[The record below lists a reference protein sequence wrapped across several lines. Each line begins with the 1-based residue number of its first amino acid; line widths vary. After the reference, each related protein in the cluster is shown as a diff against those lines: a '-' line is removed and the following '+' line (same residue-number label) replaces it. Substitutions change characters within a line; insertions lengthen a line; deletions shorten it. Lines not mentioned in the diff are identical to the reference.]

1 MRADVDDLP
10 VLGRAFSTLG
20 VQISGPYAD
29 VRVLDDGTITPGTG
43 GMSVFIDPRKM
54 PKSLRPRTLAEKP
67 GESPH
72 PVFKLEESELPH
84 ALRFRKDK
92 DYHGLVESQ
101 VQCKLEEYEDQLGA
115 TRTQWKVAY
124 AAR

>member
-1 MRADVDDLP
+1 
-10 VLGRAFSTLG
+10 
-20 VQISGPYAD
+20 
-29 VRVLDDGTITPGTG
+29 
-43 GMSVFIDPRKM
+43 MSAFIDPRKM
-54 PKSLRPRTLAEKP
+54 PKSLRPRTLTEKP

-72 PVFKLEESELPH
+72 PVFKLEESELPA

-92 DYHGLVESQ
+92 EHHGLVEPQ

-115 TRTQWKVAY
+115 TRTHWKVAY